1 MALDNRDISNKYNNP
16 DNQRSKKDLYKRDI
30 NDYND
35 ETVFEV
41 IGFGK
46 LIYHPEKLVKLKKD
60 ENFLN
65 HI

>member
-1 MALDNRDISNKYNNP
+1 MTYINKYNNP
-16 DNQRSKKDLYKRDI
+16 DNQRSKKVVENI

-35 ETVFEV
+35 ETVFGA

-60 ENFLN
+60 ESSFLN
-65 HI
+65 SNT